1 MVLIT
6 VNNKTFKTK
15 NECIQYI
22 QAILKKYFL
31 DDYEKD
37 FVYELLKRHPYYN
50 EKINGAICDD
60 SGCISIQKYM
70 GNNCFV
76 VLKNNNNID
85 PFSYIICLNGKINNR
100 NDVITAFRNAIKQ
113 DISIYRNKIF
123 FDNYDVL
130 CELCNTKL
138 YNDSN
143 THIDHIIKFRDLL
156 INFCCDNNLNML
168 DIEIT
173 KTKNDIKL
181 INYKVINTNE
191 LIISDI
197 IILNK
202 WIRYHKTNA
211 LLRPLCRECNIK
223 LH

>member
-6 VNNKTFKTK
+6 INNKTFKTK
-15 NECIQYI
+15 NECIKYI
-22 QAILKKYFL
+22 QTLLKKYFI
-31 DDYEKD
+31 DDYEKEFIYD
-37 FVYELLKRHPYYN
+37 LLKRHPYYN
-50 EKINGAICDD
+50 DKINDAIYDNC
-60 SGCISIQKYM
+60 SCISIKKYM

-85 PFSYIICLNGKINNR
+85 PFSYTTCLSGKINNR
-100 NDVITAFRNAIKQ
+100 NDIITAFRNSIKQ
-113 DISIYRNKIF
+113 DIIIFRNKIF
-123 FDNYDVL
+123 FDNFDVC

-138 YNDSN
+138 YDDMN

-156 INFCCDNNLNML
+156 TNFCSDENLNIL
-168 DIEIT
+168 DIPIT
-173 KTKNDIKL
+173 RTNNDIKL

-191 LIISDI
+191 LYINDT

-202 WIRYHKTNA
+202 WIQYHKNNA
-211 LLRPLCRECNIK
+211 ILRPLCRQCNIK